1 MERLLATLTVAGL
14 LFAGCNKQ
22 ESTKPAASAQPPQQ
36 EAQAQKPRLA
46 VPDSFQ
52 AGIGKAYAGYL
63 TAESALAHDDSAAAK
78 SASDSLLMD
87 LRALPKSGLDPA
99 ALNPWDSL
107 EARLTRVLRPM
118 AEAKNISVMR
128 DRLADLTPLM
138 VEAIEEFG
146 ALGPDQAFLF
156 HCPMARNSQG
166 ADWIQ
171 KDKRTQN
178 PFFGKSMPECG
189 SFVKDVKP

>member
-1 MERLLATLTVAGL
+1 MERLLATLTAAGL
-14 LFAGCNKQ
+14 LLVACDKH
-22 ESTKPAASAQPPQQ
+22 ESAKPAAAARSPQQ
-36 EAQAQKPRLA
+36 DAQIQKPRLA

-52 AGIGKAYAGYL
+52 AGIGKVYAGYL
-63 TAESALAHDDSAAAK
+63 TAENALAHDDSATAK
-78 SASDSLLMD
+78 SASDSLLTD
-87 LRALPKSGLDPA
+87 LRALPKAGLDSA
-99 ALNPWDSL
+99 AFNQWDSL
-107 EARLTRVLRPM
+107 EARLTRVLQPM
-118 AEAKNISVMR
+118 SDAKNIAAMR

-138 VEAIEEFG
+138 VEALEKFG
-146 ALGPDQAFLF
+146 ALGPDKAFLF